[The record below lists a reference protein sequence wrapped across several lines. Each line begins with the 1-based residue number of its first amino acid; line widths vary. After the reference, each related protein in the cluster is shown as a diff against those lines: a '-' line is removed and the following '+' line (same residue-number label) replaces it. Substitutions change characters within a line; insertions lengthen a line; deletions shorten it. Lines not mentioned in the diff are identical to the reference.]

1 MDYSLI
7 PECCYS
13 TLWCSYSLSVRRG
26 SQRDK
31 DGMQKN
37 DKMKEAEMR
46 RASMA
51 EMVRILVFLTCHPS
65 AVTIWPPSQ
74 EDDSQPALQDLR
86 DSVQIDEVNGSAAL
100 SDIRLDDTID
110 ETKEDENTA
119 DDKVEQTTDDKV
131 EEDKAQKLDKNEE
144 KDPEIQWDSQGDN
157 TIKSRD
163 RPKSVLKNKTPTPV
177 ITTSTTPNANI
188 TNPHRDRE
196 CCNIS

>member
-1 MDYSLI
+1 
-7 PECCYS
+7 
-13 TLWCSYSLSVRRG
+13 
-26 SQRDK
+26 
-31 DGMQKN
+31 
-37 DKMKEAEMR
+37 MR

-51 EMVRILVFLTCHPS
+51 EMVR
-65 AVTIWPPSQ
+65 TIVYPTFHQVPCFSYPQ
-74 EDDSQPALQDLR
+74 EDDSQQAVQDLR
-86 DSVQIDEVNGSAAL
+86 ESIQIDEVNGSAAL
-100 SDIRLDDTID
+100 SDIRLDDTIE

-119 DDKVEQTTDDKV
+119 DDKVESTMDDKAENTTDDKV

-144 KDPEIQWDSQGDN
+144 RDIEAKLDNEDDP

-177 ITTSTTPNANI
+177 ITTSTTPNTNI